1 MDHGASDHTAG
12 GRPDRG
18 LLGHA
23 SNGREPR
30 ATDEQSP
37 VVTVLERIR
46 DEVAPR
52 HEGRVADFIPELAGA
67 DPDAFGIAA
76 VSAHGRC
83 YSAGDDAAAFTVQ
96 SMSKPF
102 VYAMAIEERGLDD
115 VHQHVGAEP
124 SGEPFNAISLDELGR
139 PENPMINAGAI
150 VTTSL
155 VHGAGPDGRFERIRT
170 ALSSFAGRSLS
181 LDEDV
186 YLSEAETGHRNR
198 ALGYLSLA
206 GGVLEG
212 SVEEAVQ
219 DYFRQ
224 CALSV
229 TVLDLAVMAA
239 TLASGGVNPV
249 TGERVVS
256 RRTARHTLSV
266 MSSCGMYDRA
276 GEWALRVGIPAKSGV
291 SGGILAAAPG
301 SFGVGVFSPPLD
313 GAGNSVRGVAALERL
328 SEDYDLH
335 MLRIPSEPPSPV
347 HSVTRAGGTLDV
359 HLRGDIDFLAAE
371 QVVSRLEEAV
381 DDARVTS
388 VTVELERV
396 SGLSDAARSLLAAE
410 LRDLDGAGVEA
421 SMTDPAEV
429 QDDEDA

>member
-1 MDHGASDHTAG
+1 MDNGA
-12 GRPDRG
+12 
-18 LLGHA
+18 
-23 SNGREPR
+23 NGQDPR
-30 ATDEQSP
+30 TTEETSP
-37 VVTVLERIR
+37 VVAVLEQICE
-46 DEVAPR
+46 EVAPR
-52 HEGRVADFIPELAGA
+52 REGRVSDFIPELAEA
-67 DPDAFGIAA
+67 DPNAFGLAA

-83 YSAGDDAAAFTVQ
+83 YSTGDDEVAFTVQ
-96 SMSKPF
+96 SISKPF
-102 VYAMAIEERGLDD
+102 VYAMALEERGLDD
-115 VHQHVGAEP
+115 VHTHVGAEP
-124 SGEPFNAISLDELGR
+124 SGEPFNAISLDEQGR

-155 VHGAGPDGRFERIRT
+155 IRGDESRSRFERIR
-170 ALSSFAGRSLS
+170 AVLSSFAGRYLS
-181 LDEDV
+181 MDEDS
-186 YLSEAETGHRNR
+186 YRSEAETGHRNR
-198 ALGYLSLA
+198 ALGHLSMA

-212 SVEEAVQ
+212 TVEEAVL

-224 CALSV
+224 CALNV
-229 TVLDLAVMAA
+229 TVVDLAVMAA

-266 MSSCGMYDRA
+266 MTSCGMYDRA

-313 GAGNSVRGVAALERL
+313 HAGNSVRGVAALEKL
-328 SEDYDLH
+328 SENYDLH

-347 HSVTRAGGTLDV
+347 HSMTRAGGTLDV

-371 QVVSRLEEAV
+371 QVVSRLAEAV

-396 SGLSDAARSLLAAE
+396 SGISQAARSLLTAE
-410 LRDLDGAGVEA
+410 LDDLDGAGVEA
-421 SMTDPAEV
+421 SMSEPSMVEE
-429 QDDEDA
+429 DEEG